1 MSFRE
6 EVSGLRLVALRYLLE
21 SPVSFLGMEENV
33 LSTTPVATST
43 EHSGC
48 NSTLVNPSS
57 PSRHPFPS
65 DKSKGAT
72 DVSHARN
79 VFREQFAL
87 EVGYKEEELE
97 VIEERIQLA
106 KMLLQ
111 RLRLGILAQHY
122 GTAAFCSTALDYRE
136 ENIGMQG
143 SWEAFE
149 DHFVNMVTGE
159 GSAEKS
165 CIEKD
170 EKSSVSTD
178 EKDNIEEVKDH
189 EDLASDGCISGTGTT
204 SSEFVKKEEMDEE
217 LPLQL
222 SVKKMIPSV
231 EETNMES
238 EEIEEDGAEEDVAKD
253 STSVEVNGN
262 QISSK
267 CSSPAAEEDHVSRF
281 YIKRR
286 IIVGNTS
293 QYLDPV
299 AHQHVSADGSTHK
312 WMVYVRGPQSEPD
325 ISHFVKGVRFFL
337 HPSYHPNDIVRV
349 KTPPFHLTRHG
360 WGEFPIRV
368 QLEFKDW
375 RNKPVDILHNLVLD
389 RTHTGQQTLGA
400 ETVVDLDLAL
410 LSTEMSQRNGIV
422 EGSLGHL
429 PGEKLERVVRRPQQT
444 LSSASSSSMTSS
456 STSREQVSMLS
467 SSDPLPILE
476 ENNLGFL
483 PESPP
488 EGMEDACSEISE
500 SSALVGD
507 GASVVGVASSVGNVI
522 TTNLDKCLHTAV
534 RGIPICSKT
543 VVYEDFHISAPS
555 LSQFRLWNI
564 GRRRATEWMRAVA
577 VRKSI
582 QRKLHLRHVLSTR
595 RVMMWCRQNGYTPLD
610 PAPDGGRGFCKIC
623 GRQLGEEGVV
633 EELEDDEDQSVGLDE
648 EELAHRRKNLEV
660 HDHCHS
666 KLFGPGSYLREGFFD
681 LNEDFQVSNF
691 SGEEEKSR
699 PRLTQLG
706 RSDVLMELLLTLEQ
720 QLRGKEKKREEVLDT
735 IGLPPS
741 PSCART
747 RALVDIVPRFRV
759 PQTPELKWIQ
769 VTASSIGIKIFPA
782 VIDRMYAHVVEHMI
796 YISCTRFLRGIL
808 GQAIQGAW
816 QGEEGGLSQDRILT
830 PFHLQQAIIRLE
842 HCDFLTNCY
851 LGVPALPSEGVGF
864 GTNCGSIDSSS
875 SCSSSEEDEA

>member
-1 MSFRE
+1 
-6 EVSGLRLVALRYLLE
+6 
-21 SPVSFLGMEENV
+21 MEENL
-33 LSTTPVATST
+33 LSTTPVTTST
-43 EHSGC
+43 EHYCC

-57 PSRHPFPS
+57 PARHPFPS
-65 DKSKGAT
+65 ESNKNTT

-87 EVGYKEEELE
+87 EVSYKEEELE
-97 VIEERIQLA
+97 IIEERIQLA

-122 GTAAFCSTALDYRE
+122 GAAAFCSTTLDYRE
-136 ENIGMQG
+136 ENIGTQG
-143 SWEAFE
+143 SWESFE
-149 DHFVNMVTGE
+149 DQFMNMVAGKGSGE
-159 GSAEKS
+159 
-165 CIEKD
+165 
-170 EKSSVSTD
+170 TD
-178 EKDNIEEVKDH
+178 EKNKIERVEDQ
-189 EDLASDGCISGTGTT
+189 EDLASEGCNLGTVES
-204 SSEFVKKEEMDEE
+204 SSELVKKELLDEE
-217 LPLQL
+217 VPIQL
-222 SVKKMIPSV
+222 SVKRMIPRVKETTLEEKGV
-231 EETNMES
+231 EEAGVGEKVTKN
-238 EEIEEDGAEEDVAKD
+238 DD
-253 STSVEVNGN
+253 TSVEVIGS
-262 QISSK
+262 QIFSK
-267 CSSPAAEEDHVSRF
+267 RLSPAAEDGPEVEGGEEGHMSRF

-286 IIVGNTS
+286 VIVGNTS
-293 QYLDPV
+293 QYLDPI

-325 ISHFVKGVRFFL
+325 ISDFVKGVRFFL

-368 QLEFKDW
+368 QLEFKDR

-410 LSTEMSQRNGIV
+410 LTTEMHQYNGIV
-422 EGSLGHL
+422 EGSVGHL
-429 PGEKLERVVRRPQQT
+429 PGEKLEVAVRRPQQT
-444 LSSASSSSMTSS
+444 LSSTSSSSMTSS
-456 STSREQVSMLS
+456 IASREQVSLPS
-467 SSDPLPILE
+467 SMDPQPMLE
-476 ENNLGFL
+476 EDVSLRL
-483 PESPP
+483 VPKSPSPEA
-488 EGMEDACSEISE
+488 MEEACSEISE
-500 SSALVGD
+500 SSAQAKD
-507 GASVVGVASSVGNVI
+507 DVGVAPSVGNVI

-543 VVYEDFHISAPS
+543 VVCEDFHVPAPS
-555 LSQFRLWNI
+555 LTQFRLWNI
-564 GRRRATEWMRAVA
+564 GRRRATEWVRAVA

-582 QRKLHLRHVLSTR
+582 QRKLHLCQVLSTR
-595 RVMMWCRQNGYTPLD
+595 RVMVWCRQNGYTPLD
-610 PAPDGGRGFCKIC
+610 PAPESGRGFCKIC

-633 EELEDDEDQSVGLDE
+633 EESEDEEEKGVGLDE
-648 EELAHRRKNLEV
+648 EDLAHRRKNLEV

-691 SGEEEKSR
+691 SGGEEKSR
-699 PRLTQLG
+699 PKLSLLG
-706 RSDVLMELLLTLEQ
+706 RPDALMEQLLSLEQ

-735 IGLPPS
+735 TGLPPS

-747 RALVDIVPRFRV
+747 RALVDMVPRFRV

-816 QGEEGGLSQDRILT
+816 QGEEGGLSQDRVLT
-830 PFHLQQAIIRLE
+830 PFHLQQAIIQLE

-851 LGVPALPSEGVGF
+851 LGATATPSEGAGF
-864 GTNCGSIDSSS
+864 GTNCGSVDSSS
-875 SCSSSEEDEA
+875 SCASSDEDED